1 MRIQSNRRNF
11 LLAGVITSAVIWF
24 ASKEK
29 FSEATGTL
37 QTIKQMQND
46 LFPQANPDK
55 YMLIIFAHSRI
66 DEDEKTYLK
75 DGATWLNEEALEI
88 YEKSYISLNAKD
100 RQRVLIS
107 FSSHEWG
114 ESYIHKILTYTMEEY
129 LGDPIYGGNK
139 NEAGWKFLAHVGG
152 KPGPKKAYL

>member
-1 MRIQSNRRNF
+1 MKNRRNF
-11 LLAGVITSAVIWF
+11 LLAGLLSSAVIWF

-29 FSEATGTL
+29 FFEATGTL

-75 DGATWLNEEALEI
+75 EGATWLNEEALEM
-88 YEKSYISLNAKD
+88 YEKAYPSLEAKE
-100 RQRVLIS
+100 RQRVLVS

-139 NEAGWKFLAHVGG
+139 NEAGWKFLTHVGG
-152 KPGPKKAYL
+152 KPNPKKAYL

>member
-1 MRIQSNRRNF
+1 MSSRRNF
-11 LLAGVITSAVIWF
+11 LLTGVVVASAVVWF
-24 ASKEK
+24 TSREK
-29 FSEATGTL
+29 LFEAQDAL

-46 LFPQANPDK
+46 LFPQANPNK